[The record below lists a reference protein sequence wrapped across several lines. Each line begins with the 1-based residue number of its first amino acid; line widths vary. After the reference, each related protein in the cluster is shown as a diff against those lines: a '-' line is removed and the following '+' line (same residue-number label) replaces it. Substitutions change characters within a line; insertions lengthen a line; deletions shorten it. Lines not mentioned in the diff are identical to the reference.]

1 MKNAMIL
8 QVLNT
13 KTQNLVNL
21 KFNNGVQM
29 MRHIELFCDNRHQLS
44 VVQNGA
50 TIYKGRE
57 EIMQTS
63 NFF

>member
-1 MKNAMIL
+1 MIL

-13 KTQNLVNL
+13 TTGNLVNPR
-21 KFNNGVQM
+21 FDNGVHM
-29 MRHIELFCDNRHQLS
+29 MRYIEAFCDDRHQLS
-44 VVQNGA
+44 VVENGV